1 MQGAAAEKP
10 EGGDASSKICV
21 CHLLLG
27 KAQETPELQGKAAGN
42 GRE

>member
-10 EGGDASSKICV
+10 EGGDASSKTCV

-27 KAQETPELQGKAAGN
+27 KAQETPELQGTAARN